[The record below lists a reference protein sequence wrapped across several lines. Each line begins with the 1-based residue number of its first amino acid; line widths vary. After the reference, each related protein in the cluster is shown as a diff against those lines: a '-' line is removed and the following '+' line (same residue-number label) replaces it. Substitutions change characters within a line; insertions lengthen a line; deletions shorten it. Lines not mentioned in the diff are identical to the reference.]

1 MLALHMS
8 LKFISTCVRGR
19 ADRTLYCERN
29 VLLLNVPGHVPA
41 GSTRKSALQTMP
53 SFSTIL
59 LPPFFKSW
67 LNQGI
72 YLIVVV

>member
-41 GSTRKSALQTMP
+41 GSTTKSALQTMP
-53 SFSTIL
+53 SFSTIF
-59 LPPFFKSW
+59 LPPLFKSW

>member
-8 LKFISTCVRGR
+8 LKFISTGVRGR

-41 GSTRKSALQTMP
+41 GSTTKSAFQTMP

-59 LPPFFKSW
+59 LPPLFKSW